1 MWFWV
6 KHLSAA
12 IVLLILAFVVLF
24 SPDLFKSSP
33 PEKPVRASQ
42 TAAQTFTNFYEQIR
56 YSLDG
61 SKDVSKE
68 FIIELAD
75 TSDELTETLAAR
87 TNTVPELS
95 ANWTGSSIQRKFQ
108 QGSKIR
114 DQMTGFADSE
124 GIELLWTLPKDY
136 VVKHYF
142 HSEGDYL
149 NTLRDIAT
157 AIAPDFQTPILVFL
171 CPKERAAVI
180 TDKNNPFLDSNC
192 THLNAEA
199 PARSPA
205 PSPN

>member
-24 SPDLFKSSP
+24 SPDLFKSSSP
-33 PEKPVRASQ
+33 AKPVKASQ